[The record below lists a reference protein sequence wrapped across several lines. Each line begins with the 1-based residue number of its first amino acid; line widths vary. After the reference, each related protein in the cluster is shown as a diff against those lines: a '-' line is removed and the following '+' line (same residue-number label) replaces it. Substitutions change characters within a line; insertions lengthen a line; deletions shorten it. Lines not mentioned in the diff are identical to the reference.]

1 MILFV
6 KKVGGLVLVLLGGIL
21 AAHGGSRGETWELV
35 IGSGLVVIGAILLA
49 MKIVRRNPP
58 DTGL

>member
-6 KKVGGLVLVLLGGIL
+6 KKVGGLVLVLLGGLL

-35 IGSGLVVIGAILLA
+35 IGLGLVVIGAILLA
-49 MKIVRRNPP
+49 MKIVRRNPTE
-58 DTGL
+58 TGL